1 VTFAS
6 VLLLGLVAV
15 LVGYDWMALRGKNR
29 RAIVVELVAFLV
41 GAFFIAFPARATELA
56 HVVGI
61 GRGVDFL
68 LYPIV
73 IWLVRESMLTRRRR
87 LADEERLT
95 ELTRVVAIL
104 EARGAVTAPRPPV
117 APDSPPLPPPPAPRS
132 GAADETDPSKAN

>member
-6 VLLLGLVAV
+6 VLLLGLVAI
-15 LVGYDWMALRGKNR
+15 LVVYDWASLRGKNR
-29 RAIVVELVAFLV
+29 RALFVEVFAFLL
-41 GAFFIAFPARATELA
+41 GAFFIAFPNRATELA

-73 IWLVRESMLTRRRR
+73 IWLVRESLLTRRRR
-87 LADEERLT
+87 LYDEERLT

-104 EARGAVTAPRPPV
+104 EARAVAPRDGSHDSAPPK
-117 APDSPPLPPPPAPRS
+117 
-132 GAADETDPSKAN
+132 G